1 MIPID
6 IYSDPICPWCFIGK
20 TWFDR
25 ALEAAP
31 ELNFVVKWK
40 PFQLN
45 PNMPVEGM
53 ERSHYLEKKFGGP
66 AKAQEAY
73 APIIKTSIEFRM
85 DINFDKIKIT
95 PNTMY
100 AQRLIYWAE
109 IEGVQNRIVS
119 ALFKAYFK
127 EGQDIGDPK
136 VLSEIAGRSGM
147 RKEHVARLL
156 LSTEDVEKV
165 KGLDFSARNLGVKG
179 VPLFLVDKTYAVSG
193 ARKPEFWK
201 KVFQEISENQT
212 NANND

>member
-1 MIPID
+1 
-6 IYSDPICPWCFIGK
+6 
-20 TWFDR
+20 
-25 ALEAAP
+25 
-31 ELNFVVKWK
+31 
-40 PFQLN
+40 
-45 PNMPVEGM
+45 
-53 ERSHYLEKKFGGP
+53 
-66 AKAQEAY
+66 
-73 APIIKTSIEFRM
+73 
-85 DINFDKIKIT
+85 
-95 PNTMY
+95 MY

-147 RKEHVARLL
+147 RKELVARLL

-179 VPLFLVDKTYAVSG
+179 VPLFLIDKTYAVSG